1 LDGIH
6 NISLISTGNAFYIFA
21 GNKMNE
27 VVCKLTFLLFGL
39 LLSFAGFAQDGLE
52 GIIVEKF
59 YVSTKADN
67 AGKMYSGD
75 LPKGSVTYRIYVDL
89 KPGYRFQAAY
99 GTPTHP
105 LTIQS
110 SENFYNHIEAG
121 NIQPNITPER
131 TYKKNIALLDSWLSV
146 GACSEGHLG
155 ILKEMD
161 DTISDKYMVFEKGYF
176 RNKKKVIPL
185 YERDGMKRSEF
196 LPFPTFFQMDSLA
209 FVLGSSTLSNKLK
222 IDNAAWACLGKGSVG
237 ADSLSTN
244 CVLIGQ
250 LTTHGNLN
258 FELNLLIGAPNG
270 TSQKYVAKNP
280 VGEESEW
287 THSDLIFN
295 SENKKNKSKKK

>member
-1 LDGIH
+1 MLKIVYK
-6 NISLISTGNAFYIFA
+6 LIFF
-21 GNKMNE
+21 
-27 VVCKLTFLLFGL
+27 LFGL
-39 LLSFAGFAQDGLE
+39 LLGFAGFAQDGLE

-67 AGKMYSGD
+67 AGKLYSGD

-89 KPGYRFQAAY
+89 KPGFRFQAAY
-99 GTPTHP
+99 GSPPHP
-105 LTIQS
+105 LIIQS
-110 SENFYNHIEAG
+110 SDNFYNHIEAG
-121 NIQPNITPER
+121 NIQPNIIPER
-131 TYKKNIALLDSWLSV
+131 AYKKNIALLDSWLSV
-146 GACSEGHLG
+146 GGCAEGHMG
-155 ILKEMD
+155 ILKEAD
-161 DTISDKYMVFEKGYF
+161 DTNVDKFIVFEKGYF
-176 RNKKKVIPL
+176 RNKKKIIPL
-185 YERDGMKRSEF
+185 YEKDGMKRSEF

-222 IDNAAWACLGKGSVG
+222 IDNAAWACMGKGSVG

-244 CVLIGQ
+244 CVLIAQ
-250 LTTHGNLN
+250 LTTKGNLN

-287 THSDLIFN
+287 THPDLIFN

>member
-1 LDGIH
+1 M
-6 NISLISTGNAFYIFA
+6 
-21 GNKMNE
+21 KK
-27 VVCKLTFLLFGL
+27 VVYKFTLVLFGL
-39 LLSFAGFAQDGLE
+39 LLGSAGIAQDGLE

-89 KPGYRFQAAY
+89 KPGFRFQAAY
-99 GTPTHP
+99 GSPTHP
-105 LTIQS
+105 LIIQS

-222 IDNAAWACLGKGSVG
+222 IVDAAWACMGKGSVG
-237 ADSLSTN
+237 ADSLTTN
-244 CVLIGQ
+244 CVLIAQ
-250 LTTHGNLN
+250 LTTAGNLS

-280 VGEESEW
+280 ITEEGEW
-287 THSDLIFN
+287 THPDLIFN
-295 SENKKNKSKKK
+295 SDKRKIKTKKK